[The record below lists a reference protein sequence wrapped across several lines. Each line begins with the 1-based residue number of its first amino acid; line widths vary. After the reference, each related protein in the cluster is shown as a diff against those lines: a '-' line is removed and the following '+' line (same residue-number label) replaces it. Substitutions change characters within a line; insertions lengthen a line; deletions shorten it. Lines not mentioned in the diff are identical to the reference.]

1 MSIDKRAFVLDR
13 VEFEL
18 GREAFWKKNNI
29 QVEFNGDDNWQMK
42 KKNNFFFLLIVKV
55 KRK

>member
-42 KKNNFFFLLIVKV
+42 KKKILNGYI
-55 KRK
+55 